1 MNDREIVN
9 LYWQRSEPAITETE
23 QKYGRYCHIIAYNIL
38 ESSEDSE
45 ECVNDTWMNAWNSM
59 PDKRPERLS
68 PFLARITR
76 NFALTKIV
84 RRTAKKRGGGEAE
97 LALGELDECIA
108 SGYDL
113 EKEIEDRELS
123 RAIDAFVG
131 QLPEEEQ
138 LVFVSRY
145 WFVATER
152 EIAEKLGLSRSG
164 VAAMLKRTRSKLRAY
179 AEVSGRGR
187 FWMVRHH
194 MGVRV
199 DGH

>member
-9 LYWQRSEPAITETE
+9 LFWQRSEQAIKETE

-38 ESSEDSE
+38 ENSEDSE
-45 ECVNDTWMNAWNSM
+45 ECVNDTWMSAWNSM

-97 LALGELDECIA
+97 LALEELDACLS

-123 RAIDAFVG
+123 RAIDAFIG
-131 QLPEEEQ
+131 QLPEQEQ

-152 EIAEKLGLSRSG
+152 EIAEKLGLSRTG
-164 VAAMLKRTRSKLRAY
+164 VSAMLKRTRSKLRTY
-179 AEVSGRGR
+179 LLMEGLCTIRNE
-187 FWMVRHH
+187 
-194 MGVRV
+194 
-199 DGH
+199 

>member
-1 MNDREIVN
+1 MNDIEIVN
-9 LYWQRSEPAITETE
+9 LYWQRSEQAITETE
-23 QKYGRYCHIIAYNIL
+23 HKYGRYCKIIAYNIL
-38 ESSEDSE
+38 ENSEDSE
-45 ECVNDTWMNAWNSM
+45 ECVNDTWMSAWNAM

-84 RRTAKKRGGGEAE
+84 RRAAKKRGGGEAE
-97 LALGELDECIA
+97 LALEELDECLS

-123 RAIDAFVG
+123 SAIDNFVG
-131 QLPEEEQ
+131 KLPKEEQ

-152 EIAEKLGLSRSG
+152 EIAEKLGMSRSG
-164 VAAMLKRTRSKLRAY
+164 VAAMLKRTRSKLRTY
-179 AEVSGRGR
+179 LLMEGLCINQNEL
-187 FWMVRHH
+187 
-194 MGVRV
+194 
-199 DGH
+199 

>member
-9 LYWQRSEPAITETE
+9 LYWQRSEKAITETE

-38 ESSEDSE
+38 DNSEDSE
-45 ECVNDTWMNAWNSM
+45 ECVNDTWMSAWNAM
-59 PDKRPERLS
+59 PDKRPDRLG

-84 RRTAKKRGGGEAE
+84 RRTAKKRGGGEAV
-97 LALGELDECIA
+97 LALEELDECL
-108 SGYDL
+108 SDRCDL
-113 EKEIEDRELS
+113 EKEIEDWELS

-131 QLPEEEQ
+131 NLPEVEQ

-145 WFVATER
+145 WFMATER

-164 VAAMLKRTRSKLRAY
+164 VAAMLKRTRSKLKTYLMMEGLCTIRN
-179 AEVSGRGR
+179 E
-187 FWMVRHH
+187 
-194 MGVRV
+194 
-199 DGH
+199 

>member
-9 LYWQRSEPAITETE
+9 LYWQRSEQAITETE

-38 ESSEDSE
+38 ENSEDSE
-45 ECVNDTWMNAWNSM
+45 ECVNDTWMSAWNAM
-59 PDKRPERLS
+59 PDKRPDRLG

-97 LALGELDECIA
+97 LALEELDECLP

-123 RAIDAFVG
+123 RAIDAFIG
-131 QLPEEEQ
+131 NLPEEEQ

-152 EIAEKLGLSRSG
+152 EIAEKLGMSRSG
-164 VAAMLKRTRSKLRAY
+164 VAAMLKRTRSKLKTCLMMEGLCTIRN
-179 AEVSGRGR
+179 E
-187 FWMVRHH
+187 
-194 MGVRV
+194 
-199 DGH
+199 

>member
-1 MNDREIVN
+1 MEDTQIIE
-9 LYWQRSEPAITETE
+9 LYFARDEQALTRSSE
-23 QKYGRYCHIIAYNIL
+23 KYGGLCMSIAQRIL
-38 ESSEDSE
+38 NSRPDSE
-45 ECVNDTWMNAWNSM
+45 ECVNDTWMSAWNSM

-97 LALGELDECIA
+97 LALEELDACLS

-123 RAIDAFVG
+123 RAIDAFIG
-131 QLPEEEQ
+131 QLPEQEQ

-164 VAAMLKRTRSKLRAY
+164 VSAMLKRTRSKLRTY
-179 AEVSGRGR
+179 LLMEGLCTSRNE
-187 FWMVRHH
+187 
-194 MGVRV
+194 
-199 DGH
+199 

>member
-9 LYWQRSEPAITETE
+9 LYWQRSEQAITETE

-38 ESSEDSE
+38 ENSEDSK
-45 ECVNDTWMNAWNSM
+45 ECVNDTWMSAWNAM
-59 PDKRPERLS
+59 PDKRPERLG

-76 NFALTKIV
+76 NIALTKIV

-97 LALGELDECIA
+97 LALEELDECLP

-123 RAIDAFVG
+123 RIIDAFVG
-131 QLPEEEQ
+131 NLPEEEQ

-145 WFVATER
+145 WLVTTER
-152 EIAEKLGLSRSG
+152 EIAEKLGMSRSG
-164 VAAMLKRTRSKLRAY
+164 VSAMLKRTRSKLKTYLMMEGLCTSRN
-179 AEVSGRGR
+179 E
-187 FWMVRHH
+187 
-194 MGVRV
+194 
-199 DGH
+199 